1 MDNTTPANY
10 ERLAQMSVPLYCPT
24 EDSDGNLFCVSTN
37 GDVFQMTPEGQ
48 MEVTFSTGGQ
58 PTGLVFDMQGSSF
71 IADQAHQAILSQ
83 TVTDNRIEITPV
95 IKDFDGSNLKGPN
108 SMVLSE
114 KNNCLFFTDSGP
126 MGETSIENPT
136 GSIFAIDL
144 TVSMLKPIVY
154 GKLAHPSGV
163 AMSPSENLLYVA
175 ETLNNRVLRV
185 VVHSSG
191 VYHTSV
197 FHQFSGRL
205 GPTAI
210 AVDSNGSVYV
220 ARFDFTEASKDGIIS
235 ILNESGEL
243 QEDLLVND
251 CSEITGLFFSKV
263 QDDIL
268 YATESSTNSLLKIQ
282 VSANDR

>member
-1 MDNTTPANY
+1 MANVTPANF
-10 ERLAQMSVPLYCPT
+10 EKLFQVAVPLYCPT
-24 EDSDGNLFCVSTN
+24 EDSEGNLFAVSTN
-37 GDVFQMTPEGQ
+37 GDVYQVNDGQ
-48 MEVTFSTGGQ
+48 IDVAFSTGGQ

-114 KNNCLFFTDSGP
+114 KNNALFFTDSGP
-126 MGETSIENPT
+126 LGESSLENPT

-144 TVSMLKPIVY
+144 GVSMLKPIIY
-154 GKLAHPSGV
+154 GKLAHPCGV
-163 AMSPSENLLYVA
+163 ALSPNENVLYVA
-175 ETLNNRVLRV
+175 ETLANRILRIV
-185 VVHSSG
+185 IHSSG

-205 GPTAI
+205 GPTAL
-210 AVDSNGSVYV
+210 AVSSSGQIYV
-220 ARFDFTEASKDGIIS
+220 ARYDFSEVSKNGIIS
-235 ILNESGEL
+235 VLSETGDLDE
-243 QEDLLVND
+243 ELLVND

-282 VSANDR
+282 VNSSS